1 MSHWE
6 ETAEIA
12 DPVMVLCSDAARY
25 VTGTILPLDGGYVK
39 IFIAWGNPY
48 NPRAPR
54 CKTSSDSQRS
64 VARRA
69 SGAQAN
75 QGWR

>member
-25 VTGTILPLDGGYVK
+25 VTGTILPLDGGYV
-39 IFIAWGNPY
+39 
-48 NPRAPR
+48 
-54 CKTSSDSQRS
+54 S
-64 VARRA
+64 V
-69 SGAQAN
+69 G
-75 QGWR
+75 